1 MIPIILCLLVFISYI
16 MVNNEAEAQLSENM
30 LESIADQTK
39 VLTSAQI
46 EVGGMPIE
54 IFSSVDATYV
64 ANFRSNTVSVIDS
77 DTNTVIK
84 NIHVRDGPRF
94 IEALTGGSAVYVANF
109 RSNTVSVIDSDTN
122 TVVKNITVG
131 DRPRFVEALAGEA
144 IYVANSGSNTV
155 SVINP
160 ANNTVIKNIEVGAN
174 PSSIHRYGNTIFIAN
189 SDSNTVSVI
198 NPANNTVIKNITVG
212 AYPISITTSM
222 NAVYVANSESNTVS
236 VINPA
241 NNTVIKNIT
250 VGASPGSIYGFGD
263 TIYVANGES
272 NTVSVINQA
281 NNTVIKNIEVG
292 ANPGSIYGF
301 GDTIYVANS
310 DSNTISVI
318 NPANNTV
325 IKNIEVGANPG
336 SIYGFGDTIY
346 VANSDSNTISVIY
359 PVSNE
364 VVAGVTFNISPFEGG
379 QIICDGLDT
388 PINLYFYVSSG
399 TECMGKPNNGYE
411 FASWVETFEGNST
424 RTINASTQADS
435 PLAALSDA
443 FTNDPAASLTV
454 NRFGNFTAYFKALP
468 PPVPA
473 AYWASLFT
481 VVVTALV
488 GSLLIP
494 AAVGWFK
501 TKKQTSR
508 LNSFH
513 QQMPLVSGDRKL
525 DNKITNQLN
534 ILNRNISNSYAAGKI
549 SNEQFMSLKNELS
562 IAYQEIFK
570 NRIESTT
577 DQDLETVNKIRID
590 LIDANSNG
598 KLSNE
603 HSTNLKNEISVAYR
617 EIFKKRIESISNTD
631 TDAVHR
637 IKNDITDA
645 YSTGKISELHYTLLS
660 GQISDILNHK

>member
-1 MIPIILCLLVFISYI
+1 

-222 NAVYVANSESNTVS
+222 NAVYVTNSESNTVS

-318 NPANNTV
+318 NP
-325 IKNIEVGANPG
+325 
-336 SIYGFGDTIY
+336 
-346 VANSDSNTISVIY
+346 
-359 PVSNE
+359 VSNE

-424 RTINASTQADS
+424 RTINASTPADS